1 MKDTD
6 RSAGKREVI
15 FLSVMVATTF
25 LVSHGD
31 VFPDEAIWMFFLLV
45 IGLLMRINILVH
57 KQTA

>member
-25 LVSHGD
+25 LVLHGD
-31 VFPDEAIWMFFLLV
+31 VVPDEAIWMFFMLV